1 MEDRRTVL
9 KVALGVGFSAGL
21 SAVLPGAA
29 YAQANP
35 KEARPQDGDRF
46 VIAEG
51 ERKGAVV
58 KLDDLK
64 PGAPPLTVLPQDP
77 ASGTVRDGSRLNQIL
92 MVRLDEARIKDD
104 TKARAAQGV
113 VAYSAVCTHTGCDGL
128 SWMAEK
134 LWFKC
139 PCHETEFDAADGARV
154 ISGPAPR
161 RLPALPLKIADGSE
175 RYIVAAGAFSG
186 RAGVI
191 SP

>member
-1 MEDRRTVL
+1 MKDRRKVL
-9 KVALGVGFSAGL
+9 KAAVGSGIGL
-21 SAVLPGAA
+21 VLARTA
-29 YAQANP
+29 QAQANP
-35 KEARPQDGDRF
+35 KEARPQEGDRF
-46 VIAEG
+46 VYSDG

-64 PGAPPLTVLPQDP
+64 PGAAPVTVFPQDP
-77 ASGTVRDGSRLNQIL
+77 KGIVRDGSRLNQIL
-92 MVRLDEARIKDD
+92 MVRLDEARIKPD

-128 SWMAEK
+128 SWAADK

-139 PCHETEFDAADGARV
+139 PCHETEFDASDGARV

-161 RLPALPLKIADGSE
+161 RLPALPLKIVDG
-175 RYIVAAGAFSG
+175 YVVAAGVLTG

-191 SP
+191 PA